1 MTGRDTSK
9 GRNNT
14 SKGPNTSKGSARRAG
29 AALLATATLAALPV
43 VGAQGLTGPSGAT
56 AAERDSATYK
66 SRTAYGS
73 RQGPA
78 KSWSWQGGWA
88 ASPQAATEVFT
99 PNWSKQGFENHTVRQ
114 VVRVSKGGTKA
125 RVELSNRYGTKPLRI
140 VGATIARTAEG
151 AAVEGGSVRK
161 LAFGKGGSVTIPAGG
176 KVYSDGVPFAVKALE
191 SLTVTLYL
199 AEPTGPATFHMQ
211 SSATS
216 YRAQGDHTADR
227 GGAAFT
233 ETSDSWY
240 YLSGVEVSGKGT
252 ARRDSVVAFGDSIT
266 DGTGSTLD
274 TDNRYPDELAERFAA
289 AGKPRSVLNHGISGN
304 QVTNDTSW
312 AGEKGVVR
320 FKKDVL
326 SEPNVGTVIVLE
338 GINDIGGSGPSYP
351 GGPTPEV
358 SVRQLIDGHRSLIR
372 QAHARGIK
380 VVGATLT
387 PVKGSFYDT
396 PANEAK
402 RDAVNDWIRTSGA
415 YDEVVDLDRAIAD
428 PADPDRI
435 APAYD
440 SGDALHPNDAGYKAM
455 AAAVDLRTL

>member
-1 MTGRDTSK
+1 MNGRI
-9 GRNNT
+9 G
-14 SKGPNTSKGSARRAG
+14 SKGSARRAG

-43 VGAQGLTGPSGAT
+43 VGAQGLTGPSGAVAAGHDTT
-56 AAERDSATYK
+56 AHK
-66 SRTAYGS
+66 SKH
-73 RQGPA
+73 GPA
-78 KSWSWQGGWA
+78 KSGSWQGGWA
-88 ASPQAATEVFT
+88 ASPQAPTEVFA
-99 PNWSKQGFENHTVRQ
+99 PNWSERGFENHTVRQ

-125 RVELSNRYGTKPLRI
+125 RIELSNRYGTKPLRI
-140 VGATIARTAEG
+140 SGATIARTAEG
-151 AAVEGGSVRK
+151 ASVEGGSVRK
-161 LAFGKGGSVTIPAGG
+161 LAFGKQGSLTIPAGG
-176 KVYSDGVPFAVKALE
+176 TAYSDSVPFPVRALE
-191 SLTVTLYL
+191 SLTVTLHL
-199 AEPTGPATFHMQ
+199 AEPTGPTTFHLA

-216 YRAQGDHTADR
+216 YRAQGDHTSDR
-227 GGAAFT
+227 DGAAFT

-240 YLSGVEVSGKGT
+240 YLSGVEVGGG
-252 ARRDSVVAFGDSIT
+252 AGVRRDSVVAFGDSIT
-266 DGTGSTLD
+266 DGYGSSLNTN
-274 TDNRYPDELAERFAA
+274 NRYPDKLAERFAA
-289 AGKPRSVLNHGISGN
+289 AGKPRSVLNHGIGGN

-338 GINDIGGSGPSYP
+338 GINDIGGSGPTYP

-358 SVRQLIDGHRSLIR
+358 SVRKLIDGHRSLIR

-415 YDEVVDLDRAIAD
+415 YDEVVDLDRALAD

-440 SGDALHPNDAGYKAM
+440 SGDGLHPNDAGYRAM
-455 AAAVDLRTL
+455 ANALDLRTL